1 MVPEEAK
8 NEELMEI
15 MQKGAFSLR
24 ILYEQFAN
32 IQKMGPVGQIMGMIP
47 GLSNAGVKARAACP
61 ALCAPCAAHV
71 SLAVTLSNAG
81 IRARA
86 ACPALCVPWPY
97 MWP

>member
-1 MVPEEAK
+1 MRPRRGILSWHPICFQFRLHNKRSLPAQEVVPDESK

-47 GLSNAGVKARAACP
+47 GLSNTGVKVRLQ
-61 ALCAPCAAHV
+61 ALRV
-71 SLAVTLSNAG
+71 
-81 IRARA
+81 
-86 ACPALCVPWPY
+86 
-97 MWP
+97 

>member
-1 MVPEEAK
+1 MGLQEVVPQEESK

-47 GLSNAGVKARAACP
+47 GLSNVGVQVRVASTATS
-61 ALCAPCAAHV
+61 APCRLIAWRQA
-71 SLAVTLSNAG
+71 
-81 IRARA
+81 
-86 ACPALCVPWPY
+86 
-97 MWP
+97 